1 MVPYELDGL
10 IQKIGGKKIAQQRLD
25 SLFIRLDAR
34 YEDKWFASGNEPDFH
49 VPWVY
54 NWTDEP
60 EKTSKTIN
68 RIHNEMYQNSPSGL
82 PGNDDLGTMGSWYV
96 FSSIGLYPVIP
107 GVGGFAMNLP
117 KFKKIK
123 IRLPN
128 DVLTIQKYNENIDV
142 IKSVTVNALSH
153 HNTWL
158 SLNQI
163 KNGGTIT
170 FNKNVDNKW
179 IIKENAPNY

>member
-1 MVPYELDGL
+1 MVPYDLDGL
-10 IQKIGGKKIAQQRLD
+10 IEKIGGKKNAQKRLD
-25 SLFIRLDAR
+25 SLFVRLDAR

-68 RIHNEMYQNSPSGL
+68 RIHSEMYQNSPSGL

-107 GVGGFAMNLP
+107 GVGGFALNLP
-117 KFKKIK
+117 KFQKIS
-123 IRLPN
+123 IRTPDN
-128 DVLTIQKYNENIDV
+128 ILTIQKKNKVVDI
-142 IKSVTVNALSH
+142 IKSLNVNGTEYHS
-153 HNTWL
+153 TWL
-158 SLNQI
+158 SFDKI
-163 KNGGTIT
+163 KNGG
-170 FNKNVDNKW
+170 D
-179 IIKENAPNY
+179 IIFLSLIHI